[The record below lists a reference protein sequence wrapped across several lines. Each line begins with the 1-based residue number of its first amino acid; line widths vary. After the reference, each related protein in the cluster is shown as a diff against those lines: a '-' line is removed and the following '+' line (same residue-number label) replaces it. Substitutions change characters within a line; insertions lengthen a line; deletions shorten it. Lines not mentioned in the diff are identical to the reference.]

1 LTLPSRSAE
10 PLSLLL
16 GSPIPWAVPGL
27 SLTPNPLKVRSPPLN
42 RAGLQLPTHTVPE
55 FTPFSCAAR
64 STTTRIPTTHLHQ
77 TPAWRWSHRLLS
89 YPTAP
94 PAHCSSGPAEPQL
107 CLRWLNLCPL
117 DYPSLSGLARLQLY
131 EEQLEPSPAGT
142 GTSLAQD
149 RCIHQ
154 SARNPAPWEEPAPAL
169 EASQI
174 TTLHQAPAWA
184 TTTGLQVCQKD
195 THRLDWTLKE

>member
-1 LTLPSRSAE
+1 VTQVVECLPSKHKSLSSNHSTINYYNYRLSLTLPSRSAE

-27 SLTPNPLKVRSPPLN
+27 SLAPNPLKVRSPPLN

-107 CLRWLNLCPL
+107 CLR
-117 DYPSLSGLARLQLY
+117 
-131 EEQLEPSPAGT
+131 
-142 GTSLAQD
+142 
-149 RCIHQ
+149 
-154 SARNPAPWEEPAPAL
+154 
-169 EASQI
+169 
-174 TTLHQAPAWA
+174 
-184 TTTGLQVCQKD
+184 
-195 THRLDWTLKE
+195 